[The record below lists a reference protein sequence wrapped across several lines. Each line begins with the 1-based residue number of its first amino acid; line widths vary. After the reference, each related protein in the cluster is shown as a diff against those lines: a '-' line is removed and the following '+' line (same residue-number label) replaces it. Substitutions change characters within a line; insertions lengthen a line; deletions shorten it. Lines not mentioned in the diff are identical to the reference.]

1 MTMRTIKYEFKKT
14 KEANSFPSPANF
26 VKPGTCH
33 HIAPLLNDSHVERE
47 KSLFAA
53 RSIDN
58 TVPTTKCEFLELT
71 QEAKLFPSRAILS
84 PHPACLLPAWHTPTV
99 FVSTNLNCQLDF
111 SFSSPTFVTIC
122 CNLISRSL
130 NTKNLFQL
138 PSRCSEVNIAEPE
151 VNIAEPAFGG

>member
-1 MTMRTIKYEFKKT
+1 MGLNPERCLRNTHLKIPNLHSINDFSMTMRTIKYEFKKT

-71 QEAKLFPSRAILS
+71 QEAKLFPSSANFVPSSCL
-84 PHPACLLPAWHTPTV
+84 PAACLAHA
-99 FVSTNLNCQLDF
+99 NCLCFDK
-111 SFSSPTFVTIC
+111 S
-122 CNLISRSL
+122 
-130 NTKNLFQL
+130 
-138 PSRCSEVNIAEPE
+138 
-151 VNIAEPAFGG
+151 